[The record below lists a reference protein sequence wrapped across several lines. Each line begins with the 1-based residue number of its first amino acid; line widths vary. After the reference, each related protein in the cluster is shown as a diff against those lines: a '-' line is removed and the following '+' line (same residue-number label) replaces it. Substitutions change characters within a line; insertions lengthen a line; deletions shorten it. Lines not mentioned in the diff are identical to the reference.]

1 MPDVMIKKLGPYN
14 KENNPELICEVCRKH
29 RNEEELNYSLMVYPH
44 PDDETYIVDLYL
56 NLCKVCL
63 NDFIGNATINRVTDM
78 LNPN

>member
-1 MPDVMIKKLGPYN
+1 
-14 KENNPELICEVCRKH
+14 
-29 RNEEELNYSLMVYPH
+29 MVYPH